1 MAGRYR
7 LERLVAHGGMATVW
21 LATDEHLRRP
31 VAVKLLHDHLR
42 DPLSLERFRG
52 EGKLAAQLSHPGIVA
67 IYDTFQDHGV
77 DGIVLEYVDG
87 TTLRERLDAGPVPP
101 QEAVLIARQLA
112 AALATAHTRGLVHRD
127 IKPANVLLD
136 RRGTVKLT
144 DFGIAKLL
152 DATDLT
158 QPGTFVGTAKYL
170 APEQVTGEPADGRV
184 DVYALG
190 VVLYEMLTGAAPF
203 RGDTDAATALARLQL
218 PAPPLQRR
226 CADLAPALTDL
237 VDRMLERAPARR
249 PTMLEVAASLDALEP
264 VAEPTLRT
272 PVSRPRAR
280 VPLAPVAVGVVTVVA
295 LAVAL
300 ALVRTT
306 DAGRRLFGSD
316 GPPTTVA
323 MPIPLD
329 TARLVSFD
337 PEGDDVEHEELLGFL
352 QDGNERTVWT
362 TERYA
367 SPAFGGLK
375 KGLGVIVDLGRSTT
389 VNQLEV
395 RGTSSGW
402 SAVVYVAAGAPD
414 ALASWGNH
422 VAQRSNIDGAAT
434 FAFAPTRGRTVLLW
448 ITDLGN
454 ASQVRIGELL
464 LRGPA

>member
-1 MAGRYR
+1 
-7 LERLVAHGGMATVW
+7 MATVW

-67 IYDTFQDHGV
+67 IYDTFQDHSV

-158 QPGTFVGTAKYL
+158 QPGTYVGTAKYL

-226 CADLAPALTDL
+226 RTDLAPALTDL

-264 VAEPTLRT
+264 VAEPTLGT
-272 PVSRPRAR
+272 PVSRPRVR
-280 VPLAPVAVGVVTVVA
+280 VSLAPVAVGVVTVVA

-306 DAGRRLFGSD
+306 DAGRRLFGGD
-316 GPPTTVA
+316 GPTTTVA
-323 MPIPLD
+323 VPIPLD

-352 QDGNERTVWT
+352 HDGNERTVWT
-362 TERYA
+362 TERYT

-375 KGLGVIVDLGRSTT
+375 KGLGVIVDLGRPTT
-389 VNQLEV
+389 VHQLEV

-422 VAQRSNIDGAAT
+422 VAQQSNIDGAAT